1 MFQALSRKWKQAC
14 GEPELPEE
22 NSYYLACKA
31 FQDNNLDIKQYLH
44 MPLDLAKF
52 KKDELPNAEHTFWE
66 WFHSMMC
73 LTEQYLKSIWKKGYV
88 NGFVGKK
95 RAEEMLSDK
104 AEGTFL
110 LRFSD
115 STLGGVTIGSKSK

>member
-1 MFQALSRKWKQAC
+1 MFQALSREWKQAC
-14 GEPELPEE
+14 GEPELAEE
-22 NSYYLACKA
+22 NSYYLACKV
-31 FQDNNLDIKQYLH
+31 FQDNNLDIKQYSH

-52 KKDELPNAEHTFWE
+52 KKDELPNTAHTFWE

-73 LTEQYLKSIWKKGYV
+73 LTEQYLESIWKKGYV

>member
-14 GEPELPEE
+14 GEPELSEE

-31 FQDNNLDIKQYLH
+31 FRDNNLDMEQYSH
-44 MPLDLAKF
+44 MSLDLAKF
-52 KKDELPNAEHTFWE
+52 KKDELPNTAHTFWE
-66 WFHSMMC
+66 WFHSMMG
-73 LTEQYLKSIWKKGYV
+73 LTEQYLESSWKKGYV

-104 AEGTFL
+104 PEGTFL